1 MKKIFGLIL
10 TVCLVAML
18 VVTPIGVS
26 AADVDIDMGEGN
38 EYVLGDVYEDGKI
51 NLNDLVVLA
60 QLAAGWNV
68 EADADAADVNVDYD
82 VNLTDVQILAK
93 YLAGWDVTLG

>member
-38 EYVLGDVYEDGKI
+38 EYTLGDVYEDGKI

-60 QLAAGWNV
+60 QLAADWNV
-68 EADADAADVNVDYD
+68 EADADAADVNCDGDVD
-82 VNLTDVQILAK
+82 LTDVQILAK
-93 YLAGWDVTLG
+93 YLAGWNVTLG